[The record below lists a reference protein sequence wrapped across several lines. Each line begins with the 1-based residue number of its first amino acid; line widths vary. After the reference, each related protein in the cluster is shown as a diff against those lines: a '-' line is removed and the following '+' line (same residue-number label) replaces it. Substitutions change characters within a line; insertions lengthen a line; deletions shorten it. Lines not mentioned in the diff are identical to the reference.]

1 MAPEQVRGQEL
12 DERTDLFSLGLVLYE
27 MCTGQR
33 AFSGSTSGVIFEAIL
48 NRSPAPPAR
57 LNPAI
62 PIQLEQI
69 IAKTLEKD
77 RELRYRFAAD
87 LRADLQRLIRVA
99 DSDRA
104 MPYTTRQAS
113 RQKLRR
119 LWPHLVWGGLLAVL
133 LILFGLNV
141 GNLRDRVFGG
151 AGQARIESIAVLPF
165 ANLSNDPKTEYL
177 SDGITDR
184 LINSLSKPPNLAVM
198 SRNTV
203 FRYKGQATNSHK
215 VV

>member
-12 DERTDLFSLGLVLYE
+12 DERTDLFSLGLVVYE

-77 RELRYRFAAD
+77 RELRYRSAAD
-87 LRADLQRLIRVA
+87 LRADLQRLIRDT
-99 DSDRA
+99 DSARA
-104 MPYTTRQAS
+104 MPYTTGQAS
-113 RQKLRR
+113 PQKLRR
-119 LWPHLVWGGLLAVL
+119 LWPHLVFAVVLARLLMPFVL
-133 LILFGLNV
+133 
-141 GNLRDRVFGG
+141 
-151 AGQARIESIAVLPF
+151 
-165 ANLSNDPKTEYL
+165 Y
-177 SDGITDR
+177 
-184 LINSLSKPPNLAVM
+184 
-198 SRNTV
+198 
-203 FRYKGQATNSHK
+203 
-215 VV
+215 

>member
-12 DERTDLFSLGLVLYE
+12 DERYDRFSVGLVVYE

-33 AFSGSTSGVIFEAIL
+33 AFSGSTSGVIVEAIL

-62 PIQLEQI
+62 PIQREQI

-77 RELRYRFAAD
+77 RELRYRSAAD
-87 LRADLQRLIRVA
+87 LRADLQRLIRDT
-99 DSDRA
+99 DSARA
-104 MPYTTRQAS
+104 MPDTTRQAS

-141 GNLRDRVFGG
+141 GNLRDRGFGG
-151 AGQARIESIAVLPF
+151 AGQARIESIAVMAF
-165 ANLSNDPKTEYL
+165 SNSVNDPHTEY
-177 SDGITDR
+177 R
-184 LINSLSKPPNLAVM
+184 A
-198 SRNTV
+198 
-203 FRYKGQATNSHK
+203 
-215 VV
+215 